1 MADLDKLR
9 DLADAY
15 CSGEEL
21 QRVLLESI
29 LERFIVLADEKLT
42 SVAAAV
48 LDRGEMMN
56 HQQKMMAAMFHEQAD
71 ELMSHIKKLVT
82 PDCRL
87 TLIVRKPGNVE
98 ADIVLTDDQLP
109 EAIKVLQRRST
120 GDAADDAARRWY
132 EAAAPYATPEAL
144 KEALQRFTA
153 AKIMTE
159 RQTDAGYEAL
169 SRQALHW
176 EAKWRESEAEANKLR
191 GLLEREC
198 RDADKIAAAL
208 GVGRTEGGS
217 LMVARMMN
225 HVSDLEAN
233 IHALEDAITS
243 ELPSGISELVFEKRA
258 SMLRPEQLISTK

>member
-42 SVAAAV
+42 SVATAV
-48 LDRGEMMN
+48 LDRGEMM
-56 HQQKMMAAMFHEQAD
+56 
-71 ELMSHIKKLVT
+71 T
-82 PDCRL
+82 
-87 TLIVRKPGNVE
+87 
-98 ADIVLTDDQLP
+98 